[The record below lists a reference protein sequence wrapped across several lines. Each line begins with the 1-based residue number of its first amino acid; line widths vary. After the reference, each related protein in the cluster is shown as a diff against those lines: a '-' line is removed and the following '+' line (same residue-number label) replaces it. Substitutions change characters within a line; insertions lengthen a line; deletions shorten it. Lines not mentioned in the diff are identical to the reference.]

1 MRFVFSS
8 EDPIMNIGILFFFV
22 LFCFL
27 LFMAI
32 TIVISLFRREKYPK
46 FRPGLSIIVPCYNE
60 EKNIGPCLSS
70 ILASDY
76 PKNKYEIIVVDDGS
90 TDRTDEIVKGFV
102 RKNRGVR
109 IRLVKQRHCGKA
121 AGLNKAISLSRN
133 EIIVTIDADT
143 LLERGCLKG
152 LAEPMGREDVGA
164 VNGISLARQPKN
176 LIEKFQQIEYYYNNL
191 VRVGFTRVFDSGV
204 WFFSAAASYRKS
216 LFVGERFFSDTLTE
230 DMDIALRI
238 TKKGYKVLTSSS
250 AICHT
255 KAPSSIASLFRQ
267 RMRWWFGVLV
277 SLAKNRQVLRKDASL
292 SIWFL
297 YLNQVW
303 WSFYSIFSLPLFIY
317 QILYWLPKAGGEI
330 FWYLFRWFSL
340 LGPFYVLYK
349 IPEWGLSLLNIF
361 GVMSGIMSA
370 ALIFISFGV
379 FGKRLDVWDILAV
392 FFYFP
397 YTIILNLVI
406 LFSLIRYGSA
416 KEKVFRH

>member
-1 MRFVFSS
+1 
-8 EDPIMNIGILFFFV
+8 
-22 LFCFL
+22 
-27 LFMAI
+27 
-32 TIVISLFRREKYPK
+32 
-46 FRPGLSIIVPCYNE
+46 
-60 EKNIGPCLSS
+60 
-70 ILASDY
+70 
-76 PKNKYEIIVVDDGS
+76 
-90 TDRTDEIVKGFV
+90 
-102 RKNRGVR
+102 
-109 IRLVKQRHCGKA
+109 
-121 AGLNKAISLSRN
+121 
-133 EIIVTIDADT
+133 
-143 LLERGCLKG
+143 
-152 LAEPMGREDVGA
+152 
-164 VNGISLARQPKN
+164 
-176 LIEKFQQIEYYYNNL
+176 
-191 VRVGFTRVFDSGV
+191 
-204 WFFSAAASYRKS
+204 
-216 LFVGERFFSDTLTE
+216 
-230 DMDIALRI
+230 
-238 TKKGYKVLTSSS
+238 
-250 AICHT
+250 
-255 KAPSSIASLFRQ
+255 
-267 RMRWWFGVLV
+267 MRWWFGVLV